1 MTENSCFF
9 LSALILKSDW
19 IRHDNGVTCITYRLR
34 GVSIDLGLSLPEVV
48 TIWKKKQ
55 KETILMTRK
64 ILMTNRKINSPTWPP
79 TELKKWNTCCY
90 YYVTSAMYK
99 TATERWGYRTRHAS
113 CLTQHSWAHILTNLR
128 QRETEIWCN
137 PKKKKNPNPRVIPK
151 RWATSL
157 VDERILDFIAL
168 WNPSMLEQLVGSLMH
183 HDWKVTTRLN
193 SLTPCFFCSHRNPS
207 IIPI

>member
-55 KETILMTRK
+55 KETISMTRK

-99 TATERWGYRTRHAS
+99 TATESWGYRTRHAVS
-113 CLTQHSWAHILTNLR
+113 PNTHELISSQTWDRERQKSDAIL
-128 QRETEIWCN
+128 
-137 PKKKKNPNPRVIPK
+137 KKKKKTQTPESYQR
-151 RWATSL
+151 
-157 VDERILDFIAL
+157 DER
-168 WNPSMLEQLVGSLMH
+168 H
-183 HDWKVTTRLN
+183 HWWMRE
-193 SLTPCFFCSHRNPS
+193 SLTSSPYEIPACSSSWSAH
-207 IIPI
+207 

>member
-19 IRHDNGVTCITYRLR
+19 IRHDNGVTCITYRLW

-99 TATERWGYRTRHAS
+99 TATESWGYRTRHAVS
-113 CLTQHSWAHILTNLR
+113 PNTHELISSQTWDRERQKSDAIL
-128 QRETEIWCN
+128 
-137 PKKKKNPNPRVIPK
+137 KKKKNPNPRVIPK

-168 WNPSMLEQLVGSLMH
+168 WNPSMLEQLVGSLIH

-193 SLTPCFFCSHRNPS
+193 SLTPYFFCSHRNPS
-207 IIPI
+207 VIPI